1 MELPA
6 YTIRLCA
13 SLSHFSACLQMQRE
27 VWQFADLDITP
38 LRSFVITKNSGG
50 FTLGAFSV
58 ADEKLLGFSH
68 ALAAF
73 DEQNQPYYY
82 SHMLA
87 VDPVFQNSGLG
98 LKLKFAQ
105 RDYALQRDIGLMVW
119 TFDPLQ
125 SRNAHLNIN
134 KLGGV
139 IRKYQV
145 DYYGN
150 YSSSTLH
157 RGLDTDRLLVEWWL
171 DSERVKSI
179 AESNLRPEVSSPVTR
194 VAIPFDLE
202 KLKTRNLEA
211 AHTWQLQVRQSFQ
224 THLKNDLF
232 CAGFERGT
240 DEKPSQYLFFS
251 SSK

>member
-1 MELPA
+1 
-6 YTIRLCA
+6 
-13 SLSHFSACLQMQRE
+13 MQRD
-27 VWQFADLDITP
+27 VWQFSDLDITP

-58 ADEKLLGFSH
+58 ENDKLLGFTH

-73 DEQNQPYYY
+73 DDQNQPFYY

-87 VDPVFQNSGLG
+87 VDPALQNSGLG

-105 RDYALQRDIGLMVW
+105 RDYALQHEIGLMVW

-145 DYYGN
+145 DYYGS
-150 YSSSTLH
+150 YSTSKLH
-157 RGLDTDRLLVEWWL
+157 YGLETDRLLVEWWL
-171 DSERVKSI
+171 DSDRVKSI
-179 AESNLRPEVSSPVTR
+179 TESKNQATSSPIAR

-202 KLKTRNLEA
+202 GLKKHNLEEA
-211 AHTWQLQVRQSFQ
+211 REWQLRVRQNFQ
-224 THLKNDLF
+224 THLNNGLW
-232 CAGFERGT
+232 CAGFERGAN
-240 DEKPSQYLFFS
+240 ERPSQYLFFQIPDTSIS
-251 SSK
+251 SSD

>member
-1 MELPA
+1 
-6 YTIRLCA
+6 
-13 SLSHFSACLQMQRE
+13 MQRE

-50 FTLGAFSV
+50 FTLGAFS
-58 ADEKLLGFSH
+58 DTGNQLLGFAH

-73 DEQNQPYYY
+73 DEQSQPYYY

-87 VDPVFQNSGLG
+87 VDPAFQNSGLG

-105 RDYALQRDIGLMVW
+105 RDYALQRGIELMVW

-145 DYYGN
+145 DYYG
-150 YSSSTLH
+150 SHSTSQLH
-157 RGLDTDRLLVEWWL
+157 RGLETDRLLVEWWL
-171 DSERVKSI
+171 DSGRVKSI
-179 AESNLRPEVSSPVTR
+179 AESGNQLALPPVAR

-202 KLKTRNLEA
+202 EIKTRNLEEA
-211 AHTWQLQVRQSFQ
+211 RMWQLQTRQSFQ
-224 THLKNDLF
+224 THLSNGLF

-240 DEKPSQYLFFS
+240 NEKPSQYLFFS
-251 SSK
+251 DLG

>member
-6 YTIRLCA
+6 YTIRPC
-13 SLSHFSACLQMQRE
+13 SNLSEFSACLQMQRE

-58 ADEKLLGFSH
+58 AEEKLLGFAH

-105 RDYALQRDIGLMVW
+105 RNHALQRGIGLMVW

-145 DYYGN
+145 DYYGHH
-150 YSSSTLH
+150 SSSTLH
-157 RGLDTDRLLVEWWL
+157 QGLDTDRLLVKWWL
-171 DSERVKSI
+171 DSRRVISSL
-179 AESNLRPEVSSPVTR
+179 ESSSQTVASSPVAK

-202 KLKTRNLEA
+202 EIKTRNLEEA
-211 AHTWQLQVRQSFQ
+211 RTWQLQVRQSFQ
-224 THLKNDLF
+224 THLSNGLF

-240 DEKPSQYLFFS
+240 LEKPSQYLFFS
-251 SSK
+251 DSK